1 MGSIRLDFWPNP
13 LTTAGRS
20 VIQVPPGDLWAILE
34 PLVDP
39 DDEVVALVDGRLVRK
54 QYWPVTLV
62 SEGQVVQARVI
73 ARGGDGAGKDV
84 RSTLLQIAILAAATV
99 ALPATGLSGAGLLIA
114 RGVTQVGGMLLA
126 NALFPPRLPDDE
138 QPAQQFSLSGGANR
152 ARPNEPLT
160 LVLGQHRVYPDYA
173 SASYLEFG
181 EDGDQY
187 LNQIFDFG
195 LGDLRVTERKIG
207 ETSLD
212 LGGFAGVQ
220 TQENVDKVTLVS
232 GNVDTIQG
240 ADLTMP
246 LLPPRL
252 PGNTPVLRTTP
263 GDVVKI
269 AFDVGLAHYASAKGK
284 LDGLPAHVQFEW
296 RLVGS
301 RGAWTQRLVQIL
313 TPNGPDARSAIRRSF
328 SYEVPVG
335 QYDTRVTMV
344 SRLKVDTK
352 DRKYTL
358 AANLVAIRTYQTE
371 VADFEGRHPLAVRIK
386 ASGQL
391 YGRLDR
397 LNAFVQQLIPVWDGA
412 QWLAG
417 QQTSNPA
424 WVYRAFLIGWRVN
437 GKLVAGLGIDA
448 SEIDDDAIKV
458 WGEFCNDMG
467 LRCDL
472 VLQDRRD
479 SDTIM
484 MLIAQCGWASRDQ
497 ANGQEGVLW
506 EDANRP
512 NTAIVSPANIVAGSF
527 AVAFENRD
535 LADEIVGTYVDRD
548 SDYEKNT
555 IRRMVPGTGVP
566 ERPATVN
573 LEGVTSGEQAAK
585 NINQMAA
592 HQFYHQRV
600 LSWDMPLDEGFAIA
614 RGDVVGLSHDLIDNG
629 TVGGRLL
636 VIDRNRTGVR
646 LSAPI
651 DGAASIWVW
660 GLDGAVHSTT
670 VSASAYPSARVV
682 LADAL
687 PAAPSGVADD
697 PMSYRFMAFADAA
710 TVNRVR
716 VVALEPKGNSV
727 QVTARDEIPEYY
739 AARVGDLTYG
749 FIPAR
754 GQGLSVG
761 VGLFRVN
768 VLENGT
774 REYVWA
780 KHPFTEVVSYE
791 IRYGLPGQVFNDMV
805 SISEGIVGTRFESRD
820 IPADG
825 EWRFGIVGVTADG
838 LRTTETYRTKTIG
851 QAFPPPPFVLGAE
864 EVFAVSVNAGTV
876 LSAPDDAWTYGNPV
890 APWGVALQNLLTP
903 DRPVGWRASR
913 RVPLGVVVGDVVEE
927 VWGSPEIVHY
937 PVDRPPAW
945 FRVEVTTA
953 VQAELEQLT
962 TSHLTG
968 DHVVRANEATTGGNV
983 IGDIVTFYRA
993 SEFTSTWGWEGTQW
1007 RKLAR
1012 FIGAELGLFGS
1023 LQALNLRV
1031 TNADI
1036 EGTITAQHIDADVR
1050 NVRPLWLGSMDRAN
1064 NDDIWDIALRE
1075 SVNGFAYVQ
1084 GLIRNRQAKGWGPWF
1099 IPVAALASGD
1109 STAVPT
1115 GAQVSAL
1122 VVEDGNTGSLRFF
1135 VWKSTGGTR
1144 LYFRRTTR
1152 LGFQD
1157 CTFRDIFGVSDPG
1170 SGLGPGPGPV
1180 VPIGGVMVP
1189 GQITLSVKPI
1199 GHEAVALSWA
1209 APTPPATSYVVERNG
1224 VEKYTPMLPGYR
1236 DTDVLSAT
1244 TYTYRVRGVN
1254 QSVNGEWSAAV
1265 EVTTGVAP
1273 LDPPPPRAFSGVA
1286 DGARGAVLS
1295 WGVPATGTMPF
1306 TYRLQRHEGAGNWT
1320 EIAYQS
1326 GVRYTDSGLTPG
1338 TRYLYRVRT
1347 ENVVAGT
1354 ASQSSWEVTF
1364 VTTDYEPVTGV
1375 SARATGRTMVLV
1387 AWRKPLGATPNS
1399 YRVERATNATGPWRL
1414 ATIVS
1419 GDETNEGPTAPA
1431 TSVEITG
1438 LTAGTR
1444 YYFRVRADYGG
1455 QMFGPYSTAANT
1467 TTDAVPVVTCSPPA
1481 GLAATATSAS
1491 RIMVSWDAVTCL
1503 TGTEHYIL
1511 EYRLASARSWI
1522 SRSRTT
1528 LRSVTVFGLDDDTEY
1543 DFRVRAVSSDEDP
1556 LEEDTG
1562 PSSSVS
1568 ERTDEIVLPAA
1579 PPTPS
1584 VTFSATGHDTASA
1597 SWSPLGAAALTT
1609 GFSWAL
1615 GSMSG
1620 TSGASGGNASFT
1632 GLDPETEYSL
1642 KVTAHGPGGDTS
1654 LTKTITTAVEPIAAP
1669 STPVVGFSVTGSTM
1683 AEGTIDPGTG
1693 GGPVDSYSW
1702 TLTGGGDTRTG
1713 TTRTPSFTGLEPDT
1727 RYCLSARAIGPDKGS
1742 PAGQACDTTEEE
1754 GSVPGAVTGLSV
1766 QATSETAGEASWG
1779 SPSTGTAPFTY
1790 HWSIEGVGVSD
1801 SGSGSAFSAVFSGL
1815 MPGERY
1821 TVTVYATNMA
1831 SPPNGASKSASF
1843 TTDIQVPGKP
1853 RNVNVRVQND
1863 DTIRTSW
1870 SAPSGSD
1877 PVTHYSVTITGD
1889 PGGISGVSVVGT
1901 LYLHTVPLPD
1911 AGVRV
1916 VYSVS
1921 VRACNTAGCGS
1932 ANSGNEVS
1940 VLGDEEEGG

>member
-1 MGSIRLDFWPNP
+1 MVRLDWWPHP
-13 LTTAGRS
+13 LTTEGRS
-20 VIQVPPGDLWAILE
+20 SIEAPSGDLWAILK
-34 PLVDP
+34 PLVNP

-54 QYWPVTLV
+54 QMWPVTLV

-138 QPAQQFSLSGGANR
+138 QPAQQFSLSGGVNR

-160 LVLGQHRVYPDYA
+160 LVLGQHRVYPDLVA
-173 SASYLEFG
+173 APYLEFG

-207 ETSLD
+207 ETRLD
-212 LGGFAGVQ
+212 LGSFVGVE
-220 TQENVDKVTLVS
+220 TQEDVDSVTLVS

-240 ADLTMP
+240 ADLTEL

-252 PGNTPVLRTTP
+252 PGNAPVLRTTP

-269 AFDVGLAHYASAKGK
+269 AFDVGLSHYFSAKGK
-284 LDGLPAHVQFEW
+284 LVGLPVQIRFEW
-296 RLVGS
+296 RLAGS
-301 RGAWTQRLVQIL
+301 TASWTQRSVGVS

-328 SYEVPVG
+328 SYDVPEG
-335 QYDTRVTMV
+335 QYDTRVTLRSQV
-344 SRLKVDTK
+344 EADTK

-358 AANLVAIRTYQTE
+358 VANLVAIRTYQTE

-391 YGRLDR
+391 YGRLDK
-397 LNAFVQQLIPVWDGA
+397 LNAFVQQLIPVWNGT

-417 QQTSNPA
+417 RQTSNPA
-424 WVYRAFLIGWRVN
+424 WIYRAFLIGWRVN
-437 GKLVAGLGIDA
+437 GRLVAGLGIDA

-484 MLIAQCGWASRDQ
+484 TLIAQCGWASRDQ

-864 EVFAVSVNAGTV
+864 EVFAVSVDAGTV
-876 LSAPDDAWTYGNPV
+876 PSAPDDAWTYGNPV

-913 RVPLGVVVGDVVEE
+913 RVPLGVVAGDVVEE

-945 FRVEVTTA
+945 YRVEVTKA

-968 DHVVRANEATTGGNV
+968 DHVVSANDATTGGNV
-983 IGDIVTFYRA
+983 TGDIVTFYRGG
-993 SEFTSTWGWEGTQW
+993 EFTSTWGWEGTQW

-1036 EGTITAQHIDADVR
+1036 EGTITAQHIDSDVR
-1050 NVRPLWLGSMDRAN
+1050 NVRPLWLGSMNRSN
-1064 NDDIWDIALRE
+1064 NNTIWSIQLTE
-1075 SVNGFAYVQ
+1075 NVNGFEYVQ
-1084 GLIRNRQAKGWGPWF
+1084 GLIRNRTASGWGPWF
-1099 IPVAALASGD
+1099 IPVSSLAVGD
-1109 STAVPT
+1109 ATGVPT
-1115 GAQVSAL
+1115 GAQVGAL
-1122 VVEDGNTGSLRFF
+1122 VVADGNTGSVRFF
-1135 VWKSTGGTR
+1135 VWKSAGGTL
-1144 LYFRRTTR
+1144 LYFRRATQ

-1157 CTFRDIFGVSDPG
+1157 CTFHDIFGVSDPG
-1170 SGLGPGPGPV
+1170 SGPGPGPV
-1180 VPIGGVMVP
+1180 VPIGGVTAP
-1189 GQITLSVKPI
+1189 GRI
-1199 GHEAVALSWA
+1199 ALSAIA
-1209 APTPPATSYVVERNG
+1209 AGHDAVVLSWRAADPPATSYVVERNG
-1224 VEKYTPMLPGYR
+1224 VEKFTPTLPGYT
-1236 DTDVLSAT
+1236 DMDVLSAT
-1244 TYTYRVRGVN
+1244 VYTYRVRGVN
-1254 QSVNGEWSAAV
+1254 QNVNGEWSDAV
-1265 EVTTGVAP
+1265 EVTTGAAP
-1273 LDPPPPRAFSGVA
+1273 DDPPAPRMFGGTAV
-1286 DGARGAVLS
+1286 GARGVTLS
-1295 WGVPATGTMPF
+1295 WVAPTTGTTPF
-1306 TYRLQRHEGAGNWT
+1306 TYRLERIIVARGASTWT
-1320 EIAYQS
+1320 AVASQAGLTYE
-1326 GVRYTDSGLTPG
+1326 DSGLTPN
-1338 TRYLYRVRT
+1338 TEYRYRVRT
-1347 ENVVAGT
+1347 ENMVGGAPSESAWAAT
-1354 ASQSSWEVTF
+1354 S
-1364 VTTDYEPVTGV
+1364 VTTGREAVRAVRVVVTGQTTIQV
-1375 SARATGRTMVLV
+1375 GWSV
-1387 AWRKPLGATPNS
+1387 PLGATPHS
-1399 YRVERATNATGPWRL
+1399 YQVERATSGSGPWSVAETLSRG
-1414 ATIVS
+1414 
-1419 GDETNEGPTAPA
+1419 GDDDDPTPPD
-1431 TSVEITG
+1431 TSVEIAG
-1438 LTAGTR
+1438 LTPNST
-1444 YYFRVRADYGG
+1444 YYFRVRAGYGATVV
-1455 QMFGPYSTAANT
+1455 GPYSAIVNATTRPTPATTCDPPGNLTAN
-1467 TTDAVPVVTCSPPA
+1467 VRSV
-1481 GLAATATSAS
+1481 S
-1491 RIMVSWDAVTCL
+1491 RIDLSWDAVTCL
-1503 TGTEHYIL
+1503 VSSVKYALYYKRGT
-1511 EYRLASARSWI
+1511 SRSWI
-1522 SRSRTT
+1522 LWATLAAASRT
-1528 LRSVTVFGLDDDTEY
+1528 RNVTGLSAGTKY
-1543 DFRVRAVSSDEDP
+1543 DFRVKAFGQEPGEAQKETEWSGVVSATTEA
-1556 LEEDTG
+1556 E
-1562 PSSSVS
+1562 
-1568 ERTDEIVLPAA
+1568 AA
-1579 PPTPS
+1579 PATPS
-1584 VTFSATGHDTASA
+1584 VTFSATGHATASA
-1597 SWSPLGAAALTT
+1597 SWSRGAGGGTVT

-1615 GSMSG
+1615 SGPDHSSSG
-1620 TSGASGGNASFT
+1620 TSRSSGGSASFT
-1632 GLDPETEYSL
+1632 GLEPESEYTL
-1642 KVTAHGPGGDTS
+1642 EVTAHGPGGDASRSRSATTEEEPIEDPATPSVS
-1654 LTKTITTAVEPIAAP
+1654 LTATGQTTAKGTITA
-1669 STPVVGFSVTGSTM
+1669 
-1683 AEGTIDPGTG
+1683 GTG

-1702 TLTGGGDTRTG
+1702 TLTGGGETRTG
-1713 TTRTPSFTGLEPDT
+1713 VTQNPVFTGLKPDT
-1727 RYCLSARAIGPDKGS
+1727 YYCISAIAIGS
-1742 PAGQACDTTEEE
+1742 EENSSAAGDCTTTD
-1754 GSVPGAVTGLSV
+1754 SVPDLPGRVTGFAV
-1766 QATSETAGEASWG
+1766 EATGATTGRASWG
-1779 SPSTGTAPFTY
+1779 SPSIGTAPFTY
-1790 HWSIEGVGVSD
+1790 HWRLNDSDGDEVD
-1801 SGSGSAFSAVFSGL
+1801 SGSGSDTSESFSGL
-1815 MPGERY
+1815 DDGELY
-1821 TVTVYATNMA
+1821 TVVVYAENATGA
-1831 SPPNGASKSASF
+1831 GPSRSFSFITDISPPSGA
-1843 TTDIQVPGKP
+1843 P
-1853 RNVNVRVQND
+1853 RNVSSSASPNG
-1863 DTIRTSW
+1863 TITVGW
-1870 SAPSGSD
+1870 SAPTGTALVSS
-1877 PVTHYSVTITGD
+1877 YSATITG
-1889 PGGISGVSVVGT
+1889 GLSVNFTVSVTGRST
-1901 LYLHTVPLPD
+1901 IFNVPIPEPGETD
-1911 AGVRV
+1911 Q
-1916 VYSVS
+1916 YSIS
-1921 VRACNTAGCGS
+1921 VRACNVGGCGP
-1932 ANSGNEVS
+1932 AGTTRV
-1940 VLGDEEEGG
+1940 VLTGGDE